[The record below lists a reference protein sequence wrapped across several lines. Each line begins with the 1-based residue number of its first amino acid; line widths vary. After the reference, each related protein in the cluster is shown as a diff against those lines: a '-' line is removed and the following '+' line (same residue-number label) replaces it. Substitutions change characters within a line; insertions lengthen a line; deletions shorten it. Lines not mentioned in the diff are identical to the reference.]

1 MKHKNIC
8 LTIHSL
14 ATHGGEERMCVLLAN
29 ELSKRGYNVII
40 VTLNQFINE
49 KSWFKVN
56 DSIKTYT
63 LRKNRYERKIFSYK
77 LLEGLP
83 LFRYKRI
90 LKNNNIS
97 IVVDVD
103 IHQSLVTTKVTKG
116 TDIKV
121 ISWDHFNYE
130 RFRKRWSYQIMLD
143 CFHSGEVDKLVLLT
157 KADIQPYLDEE
168 KFSPSFIHQIYNPSP
183 IEVDNY
189 TEHNS
194 KKVLAVGRY
203 NEQKGFD
210 LLLECWTIVEH
221 QCNDW
226 ELEIVGD
233 GPMRS
238 SLEEQIRTLHLKNVR
253 LSHYTDNIIE
263 KYRDASIYVLSS
275 RYEGFPLV
283 LLETLALSLPIV
295 SFDCKTGPN
304 EIIKDG
310 YNGFLVEPE
319 NVQILAEKVLILIN
333 DDKLRE
339 QISKNAFE
347 ESKKYKIDNI
357 ISQWEKLIESL

>member
-77 LLEGLP
+77 LFEGLP

-103 IHQSLVTTKVTKG
+103 IHQSLVTTKVTKRTG
-116 TDIKV
+116 IKV

-130 RFRKRWSYQIMLD
+130 RFRLRWSHDKMID
-143 CFHSGEVDKLVLLT
+143 CFNSGEVDKLVVLT
-157 KADIQPYLDEE
+157 SSDKRCFIE
-168 KFSPSFIHQIYNPSP
+168 KEGLKESFVDYIYNPSP
-183 IEVDNY
+183 IINDKYINHIE
-189 TEHNS
+189 
-194 KKVLAVGRY
+194 KKVISVGRL
-203 NEQKGFD
+203 EHQKGMD
-210 LLLECWTIVEH
+210 LLVEAWAMIEDKT
-221 QCNDW
+221 DW
-226 ELEIVGD
+226 ILEIVGD
-233 GPMRS
+233 GS
-238 SLEEQIRTLHLKNVR
+238 GKDELKELIKGKNLKHVI
-253 LSHYTDNIIE
+253 LSPYTDDIKT
-263 KYRDASIYVLSS
+263 KYAGASIYALPS
-275 RYEGFPLV
+275 RTEGFGLV
-283 LLETLALSLPIV
+283 LVEAATMSLPAV
-295 SFDCKTGPN
+295 AFDCGGPK
-304 EIIKDG
+304 EIISDG
-310 YNGFLVEPE
+310 CNGFLIEAK
-319 NVQILAEKVLILIN
+319 NVTMFANKLLTLIQN
-333 DDKLRE
+333 DSLRE
-339 QISKNAFE
+339 QMSRNAFI

-357 ISQWEKLIESL
+357 INQWEKLIASL